1 MRASHNACG
10 AAQHNADCRLDRPIA
25 LRLLNFPSSRRVA
38 ITPSLVAH
46 SAALINQTCNDRRI
60 MPLWMV
66 RAGSNGEREQLAL
79 DSNLVVVGWNEVPD
93 LSSATSRDGVREI
106 VRASYPDAS
115 ENAVTNWTG
124 QLWTFRNRIQIGD
137 LVALPL
143 KRHAS
148 VAFGRVTGPYRY
160 RSDLPEDARHT
171 RSVEWIQTDLPRT
184 AIDQDL
190 LYSLGAFL
198 TVCRIERNDAESR
211 ILALLSGKKAPPP
224 PVTGGSEDEEQP
236 AVDLEAYGL
245 DLIRQ
250 RIGQRFVG
258 HEFEA
263 LIAHLLKAQ
272 GFTVERTEAGADGG
286 VDIVAGRGPMGFDT
300 PRIAVQVKSSQAPE
314 GENAIRELQG
324 VLKRFG
330 ATQGLFVSW
339 GGYKTSV
346 LKRVRELFF
355 EVRLWDADDVIRA
368 VLANYDQLPD
378 AVKAELPVK
387 RVWTLVQESP

>member
-1 MRASHNACG
+1 MQCGPLPLSASPYLE
-10 AAQHNADCRLDRPIA
+10 R
-25 LRLLNFPSSRRVA
+25 SS
-38 ITPSLVAH
+38 
-46 SAALINQTCNDRRI
+46 I

-79 DSNLVVVGWNEVPD
+79 DNNLVVVGWNEVPD
-93 LSSATSRDGVREI
+93 LETATTRDGVRNL

-124 QLWTFRNRIQIGD
+124 QLWTFRDRIQVGD

-148 VAFGRVTGPYRY
+148 IAFGRVSGPYRY

-171 RSVEWIQTDLPRT
+171 RSVEWIRTDVPRT

-198 TVCRIERNDAESR
+198 TVCRIERNDAENR
-211 ILALLSGKKAPPP
+211 ILALLSGSKPPTKP
-224 PVTGGSEDEEQP
+224 PVVGPEDEP
-236 AVDLEAYGL
+236 PAAVDLEAYGL

-250 RIGQRFVG
+250 RIGQRFAG
-258 HEFEA
+258 HEFEV
-263 LIAHLLKAQ
+263 LIAEVLKAQ

-286 VDIVAGRGPMGFDT
+286 VDIVAGRGPMGFDP
-300 PRIAVQVKSSQAPE
+300 PRIAVQVKSSSTPE
-314 GENAIRELQG
+314 GESSIRELQG

-355 EVRLWDADDVIRA
+355 EVRLWDANDVVRA
-368 VLANYDQLPD
+368 VLAQYDQLPD
-378 AVKAELPVK
+378 DVKADLPVK
-387 RVWTLVQESP
+387 RVWTLVQEEP

>member
-1 MRASHNACG
+1 
-10 AAQHNADCRLDRPIA
+10 
-25 LRLLNFPSSRRVA
+25 
-38 ITPSLVAH
+38 
-46 SAALINQTCNDRRI
+46 

-79 DSNLVVVGWNEVPD
+79 DNNLVVVGWNEVPD
-93 LSSATSRDGVREI
+93 LASAATREGVREI
-106 VRASYPDAS
+106 VRASYPDS
-115 ENAVTNWTG
+115 SDNAVTNWTG
-124 QLWTFRNRIQIGD
+124 QLWTFRGRIQVGD

-160 RSDLPEDARHT
+160 RSDLPADARHT
-171 RSVEWIQTDLPRT
+171 RTVDWIQTDVPRT

-198 TVCRIERNDAESR
+198 TVCRIERNDAENR
-211 ILALLSGKKAPPP
+211 ILALLSGKKPPTPQMSGGNEDVDDAP
-224 PVTGGSEDEEQP
+224 
-236 AVDLEAYGL
+236 VDLEAYGL

-250 RIGQRFVG
+250 RIGQRFAG

-263 LIAHLLKAQ
+263 LVAHVLEAQ

-286 VDIVAGRGPMGFDT
+286 VDIVAGRGPMGFEP
-300 PRIAVQVKSSQAPE
+300 PRIAVQVKSSHAPE
-314 GENAIRELQG
+314 GESAIRELQG

-368 VLANYDQLPD
+368 VLTHYDQLPD
-378 AVKAELPVK
+378 DVRAELPVK
-387 RVWTLVQESP
+387 RVWTLVQDEQ